1 MGSTELRK
9 RFAAEFRHRF
19 RLAPYERVALRA
31 VEYVM
36 RTLLGES
43 YPPPGLRD
51 NDYLLLAGTR
61 MYISFVQY
69 YINYINII
77 ICMYRSYVWLAE
89 LSCARARVS

>member
-19 RLAPYERVALRA
+19 RLALYERVALRA

-61 MYISFVQY
+61 MYISFVCTDHVY
-69 YINYINII
+69 GW
-77 ICMYRSYVWLAE
+77 RSSA
-89 LSCARARVS
+89 APGRA